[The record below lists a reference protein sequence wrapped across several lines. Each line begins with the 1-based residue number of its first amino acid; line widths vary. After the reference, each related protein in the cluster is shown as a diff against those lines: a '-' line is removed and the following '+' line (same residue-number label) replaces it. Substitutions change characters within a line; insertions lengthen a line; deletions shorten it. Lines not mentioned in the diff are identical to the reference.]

1 MSEGKKSDV
10 FTNAANYGAKNA
22 SQELADAGIA
32 GIKYLDEGSRATTGT
47 KTSNFVVFP
56 NEEKS
61 MTILERNG
69 MPATPIESPAFTDP
83 FGNTIGSS
91 IR

>member
-1 MSEGKKSDV
+1 MNWDMSGKDLYELLSSR
-10 FTNAANYGAKNA
+10 NGSPQQA
-22 SQELADAGIA
+22 SNILQQQGVA
-32 GIKYLDEGSRATTGT
+32 GIKYLEDGSKGR
-47 KTSNFVVFP
+47 NFVIFP

-69 MPATPIESPAFTDP
+69 MPASQIESPAFTDP
-83 FGNTIGSS
+83 FANTIGSS